1 MGFSVAIKYKNQS
14 CGTGLDSLK
23 TTSKK
28 VAHKVS
34 EFLGN
39 KIAEAATTS
48 NNNKI
53 VKPGENSR
61 NIDEI
66 IIPLK
71 NKTKQKL
78 SIIKINKSIVK
89 TERYKMPKLLIDWT
103 VSNFVTKKRVE
114 VNYLWSRRYSID
126 QNMRFKNPMVRS
138 DLCEYSDVYI
148 MGE

>member
-1 MGFSVAIKYKNQS
+1 M
-14 CGTGLDSLK
+14 
-23 TTSKK
+23 
-28 VAHKVS
+28 
-34 EFLGN
+34 
-39 KIAEAATTS
+39 
-48 NNNKI
+48 
-53 VKPGENSR
+53 KPGENSR

>member
-14 CGTGLDSLK
+14 CGTGLVSLK
-23 TTSKK
+23 TASKK

-89 TERYKMPKLLIDWT
+89 TERYKMPKLLID
-103 VSNFVTKKRVE
+103 
-114 VNYLWSRRYSID
+114 
-126 QNMRFKNPMVRS
+126 
-138 DLCEYSDVYI
+138 
-148 MGE
+148 